1 MTGIYVLR
9 DELQLATPPPHPSEA
24 PITNP
29 NPLATTPVPP
39 TAGVKLSLVIVG
51 PRKSFPQFYKL
62 QADSQRSN
70 FATYSIKESEK
81 ESRTSND
88 TGSDDVSRQVLING
102 ASGKSPA
109 FGSNNSLLAPTGGGK
124 DGLKRRK
131 PKNNMI
137 KSNSSFVSRVIPH
150 DSMNKRLQDRNP
162 EGLFAFANI
171 NRAVQWLDLSPNTTY
186 KVRFSLDLLRREL
199 TVYGSPSI

>member
-1 MTGIYVLR
+1 M
-9 DELQLATPPPHPSEA
+9 
-24 PITNP
+24 
-29 NPLATTPVPP
+29 
-39 TAGVKLSLVIVG
+39 G
-51 PRKSFPQFYKL
+51 PRKSVPQFYKL

-102 ASGKSPA
+102 VSGKSPA

-162 EGLFAFANI
+162 EGLFAFANV
-171 NRAVQWLDLSPNTTY
+171 NRAFQWLDLSPNTTY
-186 KVRFSLDLLRREL
+186 KVRCFLDLPRREL